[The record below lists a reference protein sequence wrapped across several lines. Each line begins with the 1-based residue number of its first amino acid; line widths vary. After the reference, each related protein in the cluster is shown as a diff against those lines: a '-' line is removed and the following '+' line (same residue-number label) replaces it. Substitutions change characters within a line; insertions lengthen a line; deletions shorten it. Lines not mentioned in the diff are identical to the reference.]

1 MIPDRTAA
9 PRPSVGYYLCLAAA
23 MVGLV
28 AVAIAIE
35 ATRRAAAG
43 GDGQSALSGAGVPAL
58 ILAWLAAYYAR
69 LAFWPRVSAKR
80 QAAVAASLRVFMVA
94 EIVAAIVGSWWVFS
108 QPAADGIVWLGGR
121 VPGMIVWR
129 FVAGREERS
138 GSTAAQGRRNSSMR
152 RRLRWRW

>member
-1 MIPDRTAA
+1 MTPDRAA
-9 PRPSVGYYLCLAAA
+9 VPRPSVGYYLCLAAA

-58 ILAWLAAYYAR
+58 ILAWVIGYYAR
-69 LAFWPRVSAKR
+69 LAFWPRVSPAG

-94 EIVAAIVGSWWVFS
+94 EIASAIVGSWWVFS
-108 QPAADGIVWLGGR
+108 QPAAKGMTRGI
-121 VPGMIVWR
+121 MIVGDLLQIGSLLWIAR
-129 FVAGREERS
+129 FSKETG
-138 GSTAAQGRRNSSMR
+138 AQR
-152 RRLRWRW
+152 